1 MANFP
6 VYEVGVTVRDGA
18 GRDSSI
24 QMYVPLATFQT
35 YAAAADKAARDATAV
50 GGLLSKA
57 VAATAGAEVKRWAT
71 IADITDP
78 VTLPAEDI
86 LRGNKIVLGF
96 RSSGRAFTMTLPCR
110 SGNVADYT
118 QKPDSIEIDLEAA
131 GDLATFITAF
141 NAAAISITGS
151 SVAVDKAYVND

>member
-18 GRDSSI
+18 GRDSVIS
-24 QMYVPLATFQT
+24 MYVPLATFQA

-57 VAATAGAEVKRWAT
+57 VAATGGAEVKRYAS

-78 VTLPAEDI
+78 VTLPDEDI
-86 LRGNKIVLGF
+86 LRGNKIVIGY
-96 RSSGRAFTMTLPCR
+96 RSGGRAFTMTLPCR
-110 SGNVADYT
+110 TGLVADYT
-118 QKPDSIEIDLEAA
+118 QKPDSIEIDITAA

-141 NAAAISITGS
+141 NAAAVSISGS
-151 SVAVDKAYVND
+151 SVVVDKAYVND